1 MSAITAGEAAIEHCI
16 VPIPDGHALEGFI
29 VEDNGM
35 TFRKALDKY
44 EMEHVRSHRFAWQ
57 LSVGGVL
64 GKGVRYFVTMQEL
77 LGRDVYID
85 GSTVACKPTELCF
98 LYTPDPGIRSGAYA
112 PPVVAGLPCW
122 DFSIAGKRRM
132 EEGPTNTAFITH
144 AKRMVEKEKL
154 RIQMIKLL
162 YGEHYN
168 IKKLMTET
176 NDAGHSGTSRERIYL
191 ILSHKKKT
199 IEIADPVALY
209 EKISQIMRRSVQTA
223 PSDYMISSDG
233 FYGNN
238 TWPAAMGTME
248 VPIKDINRASSVAGN
263 AMHFG
268 VVGLVQMTALA
279 SYRLTGSERV

>member
-1 MSAITAGEAAIEHCI
+1 
-16 VPIPDGHALEGFI
+16 
-29 VEDNGM
+29 
-35 TFRKALDKY
+35 
-44 EMEHVRSHRFAWQ
+44 
-57 LSVGGVL
+57 
-64 GKGVRYFVTMQEL
+64 
-77 LGRDVYID
+77 
-85 GSTVACKPTELCF
+85 
-98 LYTPDPGIRSGAYA
+98 
-112 PPVVAGLPCW
+112 VAGLPCW

-233 FYGNN
+233 EVLREAAQLAIKRGI
-238 TWPAAMGTME
+238 PAPAMGTME